1 MIIGIA
7 LLLPDEKC
15 DLEIGNSTLLK
26 QIIDFQKIWSNN
38 CISIQLFIGKDN
50 FYECYLERGEISEE
64 DILVHGMLINDK
76 CIVVSLVL
84 VITDIRI

>member
-1 MIIGIA
+1 MILGIA
-7 LLLPDEKC
+7 LLLLEEKC
-15 DLEIGNSTLLK
+15 DLEIGNSTHLK
-26 QIIDFQKIWSNN
+26 QIIDFQKIQSNI
-38 CISIQLFIGKDN
+38 CISIQIFIGKDY